1 MEVNEMIIVGILKF
15 LGCCALNLMLAGF
28 IGFCPVFLFSMALA
42 SMRRDKPIPDSYY
55 NGVAL
60 IMLLITAIS
69 LILLSI
75 FGPFSI
81 IG

>member
-1 MEVNEMIIVGILKF
+1 MIIVGILKF

-28 IGFCPVFLFSMALA
+28 IGFCPVFLFTMALT
-42 SMRRDKPIPDSYY
+42 SMRRGKSIPDSYY
-55 NGVAL
+55 NSVTL
-60 IMLLITAIS
+60 IIILITAIS

-75 FGPFSI
+75 YGPFSI